1 MLKTTRRIE
10 TCSKKYCG
18 RLKRETQKFRK
29 IVKEIKRCVNTLKL
43 KHSRRKLART
53 SNGRAR
59 LGSCCYQAQWAS
71 ARCQRRG
78 HASDRS
84 GGGAAARGGGRD
96 PKAESAI
103 RRVTHTDDAAAR
115 GHEKDT
121 GGNQPTMWLP
131 CEYDS

>member
-1 MLKTTRRIE
+1 MD
-10 TCSKKYCG
+10 G
-18 RLKRETQKFRK
+18 QDWDP
-29 IVKEIKRCVNTLKL
+29 VVIKR
-43 KHSRRKLART
+43 SGPRRVVKGAGMPVT
-53 SNGRAR
+53 A
-59 LGSCCYQAQWAS
+59 AA
-71 ARCQRRG
+71 AEQRRV
-78 HASDRS
+78 
-84 GGGAAARGGGRD
+84 AAAD